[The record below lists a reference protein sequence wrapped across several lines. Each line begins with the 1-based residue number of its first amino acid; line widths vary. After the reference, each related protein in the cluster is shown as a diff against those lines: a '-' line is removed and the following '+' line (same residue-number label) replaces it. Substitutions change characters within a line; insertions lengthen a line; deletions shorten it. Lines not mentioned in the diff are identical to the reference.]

1 MKIDE
6 RHLVYLAAVVEAGGV
21 TEGANLIGQSQ
32 PAVSRTLAML
42 EKRVGEPLFV
52 PGRRPLQPTALG
64 RQLAVHGK
72 AILSASRKANET
84 ITTFRSGSMGRI
96 RIGGV
101 PFFMDAI
108 VSKIVASF
116 QTKEPGIHF
125 NQSYGHY
132 NELVAEL
139 LGNEI
144 DFAITPAGTQEISAE
159 VVFDPLI
166 PARNVVACSTV
177 HPLLTRKRLLK
188 NDFLIFPWVAPLP
201 GSPLM
206 LDLTNILLTLGINE
220 LSIRYAGGSLMSVVN
235 YLTASNALALMPLS
249 VVRSMQDRSQITFLP
264 LHIPQPERMI
274 GIAYRRQ
281 SAANPVNRKFISHLK
296 ANLEN
301 LRHVLTR
308 HDSSVQWQHGPF
320 LHERGN
326 LLES

>member
-32 PAVSRTLAML
+32 PALSRTLSML

-52 PGRRPLQPTALG
+52 PGRRPLQPTELG

-84 ITTFRSGSMGRI
+84 ITTFRSGSSGRI
-96 RIGGV
+96 RMGGV

-108 VSKIVASF
+108 ISQIVASF

-125 NQSYGHY
+125 KQSYGHY
-132 NELVAEL
+132 NDLVAEL
-139 LGNEI
+139 LANEI
-144 DFAITPAGTQEISAE
+144 DVAITPAGTQEISAE
-159 VVFDPLI
+159 IVFEPLI
-166 PARNVVACSTV
+166 PARNVLACCAV
-177 HPLLTRKRLLK
+177 HPLIGRKRLLK
-188 NDFLIFPWVAPLP
+188 NDFLNYPWVAPLP

-235 YLTASNALALMPLS
+235 YLRASNALALLPLS
-249 VVRSMQDRSQITFLP
+249 VVRSLGEASQITFLP

-296 ANLEN
+296 SNLEN
-301 LRHVLTR
+301 LRHVLVR
-308 HDSSVQWQHGPF
+308 HERSVHWQHGPF
-320 LHERGN
+320 MHEKSN
-326 LLES
+326 LLEA

>member
-32 PAVSRTLAML
+32 PAVSRTLTML

-64 RQLAVHGK
+64 RQLAIHGK
-72 AILSASRKANET
+72 AILSASRKASET
-84 ITTFRSGSMGRI
+84 ITTFRSGSEGRL

-101 PFFMDAI
+101 PFFMDAVI
-108 VSKIVASF
+108 SQIVASF

-132 NELVAEL
+132 NDLVAEL
-139 LGNEI
+139 LANEI
-144 DFAITPAGTQEISAE
+144 DIAVTPAGTQEISAE
-159 VVFDPLI
+159 IVFDPLI
-166 PARNVVACSTV
+166 PARNIVACGAV
-177 HPLLTRKRLLK
+177 HPLLGRKRLSK
-188 NDFLIFPWVAPLP
+188 NDFLTYPWVAPLP

-220 LSIRYAGGSLMSVVN
+220 LSIRFAGGSLMSVVN

-249 VVRSMQDRSQITFLP
+249 VIRSLQGASQVTFLP

-281 SAANPVNRKFISHLK
+281 SAASPVNRKFISHLK
-296 ANLEN
+296 TNLEN
-301 LRHVLTR
+301 LRHVLAR

-320 LHERGN
+320 MNERGN
-326 LLES
+326 LLEA